1 MATISSIYNRNKSG
15 VAQSFSASPLQG
27 KTTNPSLKSL
37 VSGITLPQVRTRLK
51 SLTGDVQV
59 PYSSLTP
66 APDYSPI
73 QAPRTQTVPPP
84 QTVSQPTPQTV
95 SQPTPQTQQSYSSE
109 IPREYINPETGTFY
123 KMEDFAPKQQ
133 YGDIPQYAG
142 DTLTEGNQTLEQLSM
157 RAANLVN
164 ARNDIATGA
173 SDPYKVAS
181 ESGIPYSPE
190 EMRAIEK
197 AYAGIYDPAIN
208 SALEKLN
215 QKREMDLIKFRTDE
229 GIREYQS
236 TKNIEDSYDNSTYTI
251 KPGDD
256 LRKIAQA
263 LGFTYESLQAANP
276 YVDEY
281 NLKPGQKIV
290 LPTGGMIK
298 EKEPTKDEKIAM
310 SEAAYKDWF
319 DEFVSINGE
328 EPGESER
335 ARVMRS
341 LALKP
346 SDYGIYDIE

>member
-1 MATISSIYNRNKSG
+1 MASLSSIYNRNKSG

-27 KTTNPSLKSL
+27 KTTNPNLKSL
-37 VSGITLPQVRTRLK
+37 MGNIYIPQTTSKLNSIV
-51 SLTGDVQV
+51 GDFRIPAQTV
-59 PYSSLTP
+59 PP
-66 APDYSPI
+66 P
-73 QAPRTQTVPPP
+73 TQTVPPP
-84 QTVSQPTPQTV
+84 TQTVPPPTQNEPQPT
-95 SQPTPQTQQSYSSE
+95 QTQQSYSNE
-109 IPREYINPETGTFY
+109 IPSEYINPETGTFY

-142 DTLTEGNQTLEQLSM
+142 DTLTEGNQSAEQLSM
-157 RAANLVN
+157 RAADLVN

-229 GIREYQS
+229 GIREYQT

-290 LPTGGMIK
+290 LPTSGNIKTKATTREEEEIMAEEDYVSWLNYYKETNGG
-298 EKEPTKDEKIAM
+298 KEPT
-310 SEAAYKDWF
+310 
-319 DEFVSINGE
+319 
-328 EPGESER
+328 ESQK
-335 ARVMRS
+335 ASVMRS
-341 LALKP
+341 YGLRP
-346 SDYGIYDIE
+346 SDYNIMDIE

>member
-1 MATISSIYNRNKSG
+1 MASLSSIYNRNQSG

-27 KTTNPSLKSL
+27 KTTNPRLKSL
-37 VSGITLPQVRTRLK
+37 VGNIYIPQLKTRLK

-59 PYSSLTP
+59 PG
-66 APDYSPI
+66 YSPTL
-73 QAPRTQTVPPP
+73 AHSTQTVPPP
-84 QTVSQPTPQTV
+84 TQTVPPPTQTVSQPTPQIQ
-95 SQPTPQTQQSYSSE
+95 QPYSSE
-109 IPREYINPETGTFY
+109 IPMEYINPKTGTFY

-142 DTLTEGNQTLEQLSM
+142 DTLTEGNQSAEQLSM
-157 RAANLVN
+157 RAADLVN

-208 SALEKLN
+208 SAIEKLN

-229 GIREYQS
+229 GIREYQA

-298 EKEPTKDEKIAM
+298 EREPTKDEKIAM
-310 SEAAYKDWF
+310 YEAAYIDWLNEYIEEHNG
-319 DEFVSINGE
+319 DEPEKE
-328 EPGESER
+328 EK

-341 LALKP
+341 LSLKP

>member
-27 KTTNPSLKSL
+27 KTTNPNLKSL
-37 VSGITLPQVRTRLK
+37 MGNIYIPQTTSKLNSIV
-51 SLTGDVQV
+51 GDFRI
-59 PYSSLTP
+59 P
-66 APDYSPI
+66 APTPQLVSQP
-73 QAPRTQTVPPP
+73 VP

-95 SQPTPQTQQSYSSE
+95 SQPTPQTVSQPTPQIQQPYSSE
-109 IPREYINPETGTFY
+109 IPMEYINPKTGTFY

-142 DTLTEGNQTLEQLSM
+142 DTLTEGNQSAEQLSM
-157 RAANLVN
+157 RAADLVN

-256 LRKIAQA
+256 LVKIAQA
-263 LGFTYESLQAANP
+263 LGLTYESLQAANP

-290 LPTGGMIK
+290 LPTSGNIKTKATTREEEEIMAEEDYVAWLNYYKETNGG
-298 EKEPTKDEKIAM
+298 KEPT
-310 SEAAYKDWF
+310 
-319 DEFVSINGE
+319 
-328 EPGESER
+328 ESKKAE
-335 ARVMRS
+335 VMRS
-341 LALKP
+341 YGLRP
-346 SDYGIYDIE
+346 SDYNIMDIE

>member
-1 MATISSIYNRNKSG
+1 MTSLSSIYNRNKSG

-27 KTTNPSLKSL
+27 KTTNPNLKSL
-37 VSGITLPQVRTRLK
+37 VGSIYIPQLKTRLK

-59 PYSSLTP
+59 PGYSSML
-66 APDYSPI
+66 AHS
-73 QAPRTQTVPPP
+73 TQTVPPP
-84 QTVSQPTPQTV
+84 TQTVPPPTQTV
-95 SQPTPQTQQSYSSE
+95 PPPTQTKQSYSSE
-109 IPREYINPETGTFY
+109 IPMEYINPETGTFY

-142 DTLTEGNQTLEQLSM
+142 DTLTEGNQSAEQLSM
-157 RAANLVN
+157 RAADLVN

-298 EKEPTKDEKIAM
+298 EKEPTKDEKTAM
-310 SEAAYKDWF
+310 YEAAYIDWLN
-319 DEFVSINGE
+319 EYPEKHNGD
-328 EPGESER
+328 EPGEEER
-335 ARVMRS
+335 AMVMRS
-341 LALKP
+341 LSLIP
-346 SDYGIYDIE
+346 SNYGIYDIE